1 MSRPV
6 MLVTFCCICFCSNAS
21 SQLEGTG
28 DVFPGATWELAK
40 KAEADNWSDVKLA
53 AVDEYART
61 LQTNSYVIV
70 QRGRIVHEYGDTT
83 RPVNI
88 QSMRKSVCSIL
99 VGIYSDRGMIHLDST
114 LEQLGIDD
122 KGGLSQGEKQATLK
136 QLIEGRSGVYHPGA
150 LEAIQFAG
158 PRPPRDSFK
167 PGEHFYYNNWDFNA
181 VGVAFARL
189 TGKTVLDSF
198 QDDLAT
204 PLQMEDYSSAADG
217 RFVHEDV
224 SDIPAYVFRL
234 SARDM
239 ARVGLLMSRQGVW
252 NGKQLLSKSWISE
265 STASYSD
272 FSPGYLGFGYMWFV
286 GLDRTHVSTKLLGH
300 TRFAAI
306 GSGGQEMIVVP
317 EWDLVIVHNV
327 DNERS
332 PDSNVTDPQL
342 GQLVK
347 MIVESMD

>member
-1 MSRPV
+1 MFRPV
-6 MLVTFCCICFCSNAS
+6 MLITFCCIGFCSNAS
-21 SQLEGTG
+21 SQLERTR

-40 KAEADNWSDVKLA
+40 KAEAGNWSDVKLA

-167 PGEHFYYNNWDFNA
+167 PGEHFYYNN
-181 VGVAFARL
+181 
-189 TGKTVLDSF
+189 
-198 QDDLAT
+198 
-204 PLQMEDYSSAADG
+204 
-217 RFVHEDV
+217 
-224 SDIPAYVFRL
+224 
-234 SARDM
+234 
-239 ARVGLLMSRQGVW
+239 
-252 NGKQLLSKSWISE
+252 
-265 STASYSD
+265 
-272 FSPGYLGFGYMWFV
+272 
-286 GLDRTHVSTKLLGH
+286 
-300 TRFAAI
+300 
-306 GSGGQEMIVVP
+306 
-317 EWDLVIVHNV
+317 
-327 DNERS
+327 
-332 PDSNVTDPQL
+332 
-342 GQLVK
+342 
-347 MIVESMD
+347 